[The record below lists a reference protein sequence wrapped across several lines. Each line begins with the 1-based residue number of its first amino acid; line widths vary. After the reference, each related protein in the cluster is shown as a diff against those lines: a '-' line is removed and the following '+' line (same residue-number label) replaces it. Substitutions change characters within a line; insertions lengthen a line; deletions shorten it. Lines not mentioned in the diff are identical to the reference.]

1 MVKRELNPNDAKAD
15 PSLTIQQLISVVLS
29 ALYNSILQFSEA
41 DESKPAKSEFEVIS
55 NVNKLWS
62 SLGKRVFELPYAAK
76 YCNENFCRWL
86 LENGA
91 NLNARCETTGATTLH
106 FAALNHNYGV
116 GIVRFI
122 LSLQCG
128 CFERDNK
135 GETPLHYALKAR
147 NDPVTTLLINKIR
160 CTVQDSLKAGNEV
173 LIEHITVFLNGV
185 VEDGRTLLHLAAE
198 FGDVELC
205 KWLMVKGQNPHVGN
219 CVNYATVLHYAAKNK
234 ESGHEIIRYFSS
246 ELNYL
251 KDAIDDFVETPLHY
265 ALKEENLKAV
275 EALIEIEASLAIK
288 KDDKNYLHYCVMLN
302 KLNSAKLVHEL
313 NSDLIKETLDDEMDV
328 FALASMFSENEEVID
343 WLASVKQ
350 NQP

>member
-1 MVKRELNPNDAKAD
+1 MELNPNDAKD
-15 PSLTIQQLISVVLS
+15 PSSSIQKLISVVLS
-29 ALYNSILQFSEA
+29 ALYNSILQFSEVVA
-41 DESKPAKSEFEVIS
+41 SKPAKLEFEAIS
-55 NVNKLWS
+55 KVNKLWS
-62 SLGKRVFELPYAAK
+62 SLGKRVFELPYAAR

-91 NLNARCETTGATTLH
+91 NLNATCEITGATTLH

-116 GIVRFI
+116 DIVRSI
-122 LSLQCG
+122 LSLQYG
-128 CFERDNK
+128 WFGRDYK

-147 NDPVTTLLINKIR
+147 NNPVTSLLMDQIR
-160 CTVQDSLKAGNEV
+160 RTVQDSIKTGNEV
-173 LIEHITVFLNGV
+173 FIEHIPVFLNGV
-185 VEDGRTLLHLAAE
+185 VEDGKTLLHLAAE
-198 FGDVELC
+198 FGDVLLC
-205 KWLMVKGQNPHVGN
+205 KWLLVKGQNPHVRN
-219 CVNYATVLHYAAKNK
+219 CENYATVLHYAAKNM
-234 ESGHEIIRYFSS
+234 ENGHEIIEYFSS

-251 KDAIDDFVETPLHY
+251 KDAIDNFVETPLHY

-275 EALIEIEASLAIK
+275 EALIGIRASLAIK
-288 KDDKNYLHYCVMLN
+288 KDDKNYLHYCVMQK

-313 NSDLIKETLDDEMDV
+313 NSDLIKETLDNGMDV